1 MKKSRKKIYIFI
13 SVIFVVFVVLVYIRL
28 KGNLDASTKRPLP
41 QPSVEL
47 SSPVRKSIVKKLS
60 FTGDILPIQQSNI
73 YSRVAG
79 NIKKIY
85 VDIGQYV
92 RTGQILAEIDKSI
105 FFQNVKQTEGLYKQA
120 KATYENNK
128 IQYDRNLELFNK
140 GLVAQSDVDNSKT
153 VVQVSEAQMESAQAN
168 YINAQTQLSYCDIR
182 APFSGYITKRYL
194 DPGTYVI
201 VGGNNPN
208 SVLFVLSDI
217 NDLKVMVNVL
227 DKDIPLLDKVESALI
242 TTDAYPEEEFTGH
255 IRAIGQS
262 LDLST
267 RTMVTEVDI
276 ENRNQMLKPGMFANV
291 ELILK
296 KQDNALTLPLQCIR
310 KDDKGSFV
318 YSVNQDSVAFKKYIQ
333 LGIQDNNTCEI
344 SDGLGDSDKI
354 VVTGQDLIQDGIRV
368 KIVK

>member
-1 MKKSRKKIYIFI
+1 MKKSRKKIYVFTAVIFI
-13 SVIFVVFVVLVYIRL
+13 VFVALVYLRL
-28 KGNLDASTKRPLP
+28 KGNLDASTKRPAP
-41 QPSVEL
+41 QPSVVL
-47 SSPVRKSIVKKLS
+47 SLPVRKNIVNKLS

-92 RTGQILAEIDKSI
+92 RTGQMLAEIDKSV
-105 FFQNVKQTEGLYKQA
+105 FFQNAKQNEGLYKQA

-128 IQYDRNLELFNK
+128 IQYNRNLELLDK

-153 VVQVSEAQMESAQAN
+153 AVQVSEAQMESALAN
-168 YINAQTQLSYCDIR
+168 YNNAQTQLSYCDIR

-194 DPGTYVI
+194 DAGTYVV

-217 NDLKVMVNVL
+217 DDLKVMVNVL
-227 DKDIPLLDKVESALI
+227 DKDVPLLDKVESALI
-242 TTDAYPEEEFTGH
+242 KTDAYPDEEFTGH
-255 IRAIGQS
+255 IKAIGQS
-262 LDLST
+262 VDLST
-267 RTMVTEVDI
+267 RTMAAQVDI
-276 ENRNQMLKPGMFANV
+276 ENRNQMLKPGMFAGV

-296 KQDNALTLPLQCIR
+296 KEDNALTLPLQCIQ
-310 KDDKGSFV
+310 KDDKGSFIF
-318 YSVNQDSVAFKKYIQ
+318 SVNQDSVSFKKYIQ
-333 LGIQDNNTCEI
+333 TGIQDNNIVQIT
-344 SDGLGDSDKI
+344 DGLSDSDKV
-354 VVTGQDLIQDGIRV
+354 VVTGQELIQDGMRV